1 MRKNGCKWF
10 DKPAAAG
17 KLTIP
22 ARGPWG
28 LRFCS
33 GFTLVE
39 LSITTVIFLILIL
52 VVGVVL
58 VSGNR
63 AWLQTFAS
71 ANKQTKQDAMAASIA
86 FGSMGRKSNRLSYI
100 VYKMNGDSLIPAK
113 PKTADPQE
121 VVWGDAVEFRYWDV
135 PLDKTDSHKIV
146 DVDKPATAYALFYID
161 GDELKV
167 DYGPYPPGAAPAG
180 GGARNTAGVTTRVL
194 AENVS
199 TETGKAAFSHTTL
212 NGMGQGA
219 VRINV
224 TLTDPADEQTLKV
237 MTATLMRNLWPR

>member
-10 DKPAAAG
+10 DK
-17 KLTIP
+17 LTI
-22 ARGPWG
+22 

-39 LSITTVIFLILIL
+39 LSITIVIFLILTL
-52 VVGVVL
+52 VVGVLL

-63 AWLQTFAS
+63 AWLQTLAS
-71 ANKQTKQDAMAASIA
+71 ANKQGKQDAMAASIA
-86 FGSMGRKSNRLSYI
+86 FGSMGRKSNRLSYT
-100 VYKMNGDSLIPAK
+100 VYEVSGNNLTPAK
-113 PKTADPQE
+113 PKTKNPTE

-135 PLDKTDSHKIV
+135 PLDKTDSYGVV
-146 DVDKPATAYALFYID
+146 DVEKLATAYALFYLD

-180 GGARNTAGVTTRVL
+180 GGARNTAGVTTTVL

-199 TETGKAAFSHTTL
+199 TETEKGAFGHTTL

-219 VRINV
+219 VRIDV

-237 MTATLMRNLWPR
+237 MTATLMRNIWPR

>member
-1 MRKNGCKWF
+1 MRRNGCKWF
-10 DKPAAAG
+10 DK
-17 KLTIP
+17 LTIP
-22 ARGPWG
+22 
-28 LRFCS
+28 RFCP

-39 LSITTVIFLILIL
+39 LSITTIVFLILTL

-100 VYKMNGDSLIPAK
+100 VYEMSGDSLKPAK
-113 PKTADPQE
+113 PKTTNPQE

-135 PLDKTDSHKIV
+135 PLDKTDSHEIV
-146 DVDKPATAYALFYID
+146 DVEKPATAYALFYLD

-167 DYGPYPPGAAPAG
+167 DYGPYPPGAAAQPPAQ
-180 GGARNTAGVTTRVL
+180 GARNTTGVTTVVL
-194 AENVS
+194 AENASV
-199 TETGKAAFSHTTL
+199 ETGKRAFSHTTL

-224 TLTDPADEQTLKV
+224 TLTDPADEQALKV